1 MLCAWHQCSSCD
13 SPVRAGDDSAARHW
27 LGRHIGDAV
36 AMAGLRQ
43 WAATAGLLA
52 APATA
57 DDQALADCLAA
68 AIGSGALRVCGPAS
82 TPKLY
87 NLAILRAPA
96 ASAAPA
102 TAASPPAQPRPTA
115 AAAATP
121 AESTFSAGLDSAEMA
136 AALVRAAQD
145 GAPFC
150 EECAKAASARA
161 AASAGA

>member
-1 MLCAWHQCSSCD
+1 MLCTWSQCSGCESL
-13 SPVRAGDDSAARHW
+13 VRAGDATAARQW
-27 LGRHIGDAV
+27 VGRFIGDEV
-36 AMAGLRQ
+36 AMARLRQ

-87 NLAILRAPA
+87 NLAMLRAPA

-102 TAASPPAQPRPTA
+102 TAASPPAQPRRTA
-115 AAAATP
+115 AAAVTP
-121 AESTFSAGLDSAEMA
+121 AESTFSAGLDSAEME